1 MKSLINY
8 STLVFMG
15 LIWGAVFPITKV
27 AVSTGYKPF
36 GIMVWQMLIGVA
48 VSAGFLW
55 LRGKRLNFTRKNLPV
70 YIGVAML
77 GTVLP
82 NWFSYTASAHLPA
95 GIISILIALVPLFS
109 MPIAL
114 AMGFER
120 FNWLRLLGALCG
132 AVALGL
138 FMGPETSLPDPSQY
152 VFVLVMA
159 VAPLLYGMEGNFL
172 TYMGERGLDATQTLF
187 GATVIALICAVPL
200 ALGLGQ
206 WINPLHPWGA
216 PEWAIPAGAVLN
228 VIAYIL
234 YVWLIHRAGPV
245 FSSQVAYLVT
255 GWGVLISM
263 LFLGERYSIWVWL
276 AMGLMLIGVALVRP
290 QNTRKISA

>member
-1 MKSLINY
+1 MKALINY
-8 STLVFMG
+8 GTLVFMG
-15 LIWGAVFPITKV
+15 LVWGAVFPITKI

-36 GIMVWQMLIGVA
+36 GIMVWQMVIGVA
-48 VSAGFLW
+48 VSAAFLL
-55 LRGKRLNFTRKNLPV
+55 LRGRPLNFTRKNMPV
-70 YIGVAML
+70 YIGVALL

-82 NWFSYTASAHLPA
+82 NYFSYTASAHLPA
-95 GIISILIALVPLFS
+95 GIISILIALVPLFA

-114 AMGFER
+114 MMGFER
-120 FNWLRLLGALCG
+120 FSWLRFMGALSG
-132 AVALGL
+132 AVALL
-138 FMGPETSLPDPSQY
+138 LLIGPEASLPDPTKY
-152 VFVLVMA
+152 VFVLLMA

-187 GATVIALICAVPL
+187 GATVIALTFAVPL

-206 WINPLHPWGA
+206 WINPFQPWGA
-216 PEWAIPAGAVLN
+216 PEWAIQAGAALN
-228 VIAYIL
+228 VTAYIL

-263 LFLGERYSIWVWL
+263 VFLGETYSKWVWL
-276 AMGLMLIGVALVRP
+276 ALGLMMLGVALVRP
-290 QNTRKISA
+290 RNNKEPR

>member
-1 MKSLINY
+1 MLNY
-8 STLVFMG
+8 GTLVFMG
-15 LIWGAVFPITKV
+15 LVWGAVFPITKI

-36 GIMVWQMLIGVA
+36 GIMVWQMVIGVA
-48 VSAGFLW
+48 VSAAFLL
-55 LRGKRLNFTRKNLPV
+55 LRGKKLNFTRKNLPV
-70 YIGVAML
+70 YLGVALL

-82 NWFSYTASAHLPA
+82 NYFSYTASAELPA
-95 GIISILIALVPLFS
+95 GIISILIALVPLFA

-114 AMGFER
+114 LMGFEK
-120 FNWLRLLGALCG
+120 FNWLRLLGALSG
-132 AVALGL
+132 AMALL
-138 FMGPETSLPDPSQY
+138 LLIGPEASLPDPTKY
-152 VFVLVMA
+152 VFVLLMA
-159 VAPLLYGMEGNFL
+159 VAPLLYGLEGNFL

-187 GATVIALICAVPL
+187 GATIIALIFAVPL

-206 WINPLHPWGA
+206 WIDPIQPWGA

-228 VIAYIL
+228 VTAYIL

-263 LFLGERYSIWVWL
+263 VFLGETYSKWVWL
-276 AMGLMLIGVALVRP
+276 AMGMMLVGVALVRP
-290 QNTRKISA
+290 RGAEKT

>member
-1 MKSLINY
+1 MK
-8 STLVFMG
+8 TLVNYGTLVLMG
-15 LIWGAVFPITKV
+15 LVWGAVFPITKI

-36 GIMVWQMLIGVA
+36 GIMVWQMVIGVTL
-48 VSAGFLW
+48 SAAFLL
-55 LRGKRLNFTRKNLPV
+55 LRGKKLNFTRQNLPI
-70 YIGVAML
+70 YFGVAML

-82 NWFSYTASAHLPA
+82 NYFSYTASAHLPA

-114 AMGFER
+114 AMGFEQ
-120 FNWLRLLGALCG
+120 FNWLRLLGALSG
-132 AVALGL
+132 AVALL
-138 FMGPETSLPDPSQY
+138 LLIGPEASLPDSSQY
-152 VFVLVMA
+152 IFVLVMA

-187 GATVIALICAVPL
+187 GATIIALIFAIPL

-206 WINPLHPWGA
+206 WIDPIKPWGA
-216 PEWAIPAGAVLN
+216 PEWAIPAGATLN
-228 VIAYIL
+228 ITAYIL

-255 GWGVLISM
+255 GWGVVISM
-263 LFLGERYSIWVWL
+263 VFLGETYSTWVWL
-276 AMGLMLIGVALVRP
+276 AMGLMLLGVALVRP
-290 QNTRKISA
+290 KKAET

>member
-1 MKSLINY
+1 MKTLINY
-8 STLVFMG
+8 GTLVFMG
-15 LIWGAVFPITKV
+15 LVWGAVFPITKI

-36 GIMVWQMLIGVA
+36 GIMVWQMVIGVA
-48 VSAGFLW
+48 FSAAFLL
-55 LRGKRLNFTRKNLPV
+55 LRGKKLNFTRKNLPV
-70 YIGVAML
+70 YFGVAML

-82 NWFSYTASAHLPA
+82 NYFSYTASAELPA

-109 MPIAL
+109 MPVAL

-120 FNWLRLLGALCG
+120 FNWLRLFGALSG
-132 AVALGL
+132 AVALL
-138 FMGPETSLPDPSQY
+138 LLTGPEASLPDPTKY
-152 VFVLVMA
+152 VFVLIMA
-159 VAPLLYGMEGNFL
+159 VAPLLYALEGNFL
-172 TYMGERGLDATQTLF
+172 TYMGTRGLDATQTLF
-187 GATVIALICAVPL
+187 GATIVALVFSVPL

-206 WINPLHPWGA
+206 WIDPITPWGA

-228 VIAYIL
+228 ITAYIL

-263 LFLGERYSIWVWL
+263 VFLGETYSKWVWL
-276 AMGLMLIGVALVRP
+276 AMGLMLLGVALVRP
-290 QNTRKISA
+290 KKT

>member
-1 MKSLINY
+1 MKTLINY
-8 STLVFMG
+8 GTLVFMG
-15 LIWGAVFPITKV
+15 LIWGAVFPITKI

-36 GIMVWQMLIGVA
+36 GIMVWQMVIGVTL
-48 VSAGFLW
+48 SAAFLL
-55 LRGKRLNFTRKNLPV
+55 LRGKKLNFTRANQPV
-70 YIGVAML
+70 YFGVAML

-82 NWFSYTASAHLPA
+82 NYFSYTASAHLPA

-120 FNWLRLLGALCG
+120 FNWLRLLGALSG
-132 AVALGL
+132 AMALL
-138 FMGPETSLPDPSQY
+138 LLIGPQASLPDPSQY
-152 VFVLVMA
+152 IFVLVMA

-187 GATVIALICAVPL
+187 GATIIALIFAVPL

-206 WINPLHPWGA
+206 WIDPLKPWGA
-216 PEWAIPAGAVLN
+216 PEYAIPAGATLN
-228 VIAYIL
+228 ITAYIL

-263 LFLGERYSIWVWL
+263 VFLGETYSKWVWL
-276 AMGLMLIGVALVRP
+276 ALGLMLLGVALVRP
-290 QNTRKISA
+290 RSA

>member
-1 MKSLINY
+1 MKTLLNY
-8 STLVFMG
+8 GALVFMG
-15 LIWGAVFPITKV
+15 LVWGAVFPITKI

-36 GIMVWQMLIGVA
+36 GIMVWQMLIGGA
-48 VSAGFLW
+48 LSAAFLL
-55 LRGKRLNFTRKNLPV
+55 LRGKKLNFARKNLPV
-70 YIGVAML
+70 YFGVAML

-82 NWFSYTASAHLPA
+82 NYFSYTASAELPA

-114 AMGFER
+114 LMGFEK

-132 AVALGL
+132 AMALVL
-138 FMGPETSLPDPSQY
+138 LIGPEASLPDPTKY
-152 VFVLVMA
+152 IFVLIMA
-159 VAPLLYGMEGNFL
+159 VAPLLYGLEGNFL

-187 GATVIALICAVPL
+187 GATIIALIFAVPL

-206 WINPLHPWGA
+206 WINPLQPWGP
-216 PEWAIPAGAVLN
+216 PEWAVPAGAVLN
-228 VIAYIL
+228 IIAYIL

-255 GWGVLISM
+255 GWGVAISM
-263 LFLGERYSIWVWL
+263 VFLGETYSSWVWL
-276 AMGLMLIGVALVRP
+276 AMGLMLVGVALVRP
-290 QNTRKISA
+290 RG

>member
-1 MKSLINY
+1 MKTLLNY
-8 STLVFMG
+8 GTLVFMG
-15 LIWGAVFPITKV
+15 LVWGAVFPITKI

-36 GIMVWQMLIGVA
+36 GIMVWQMVIGVA
-48 VSAGFLW
+48 LSAAFL
-55 LRGKRLNFTRKNLPV
+55 LVRGKRLNFTRKNLPV
-70 YIGVAML
+70 YIGVALL

-82 NWFSYTASAHLPA
+82 NFFSYTASAELPA

-114 AMGFER
+114 LMGFER
-120 FNWLRLLGALCG
+120 FNWLRLLGALSG
-132 AVALGL
+132 AMALVL
-138 FMGPETSLPDPSQY
+138 LIGPEASLPDPTKY
-152 VFVLVMA
+152 VFVLLMA

-187 GATVIALICAVPL
+187 GATIVALIFAVPL

-206 WINPLHPWGA
+206 WIDPIKPWDA
-216 PEWAIPAGAVLN
+216 PEWAIPAGATLN
-228 VIAYIL
+228 ITAYIL

-263 LFLGERYSIWVWL
+263 VFLGETYSKWVWL
-276 AMGLMLIGVALVRP
+276 AMGLMLLGVALVRP
-290 QNTRKISA
+290 RKT

>member
-1 MKSLINY
+1 MMNY
-8 STLVFMG
+8 GTLVFMG
-15 LIWGAVFPITKV
+15 LVWGAVFPITKI

-36 GIMVWQMLIGVA
+36 GIMVWQMVIGVA
-48 VSAGFLW
+48 VSAAFLL
-55 LRGKRLNFTRKNLPV
+55 LRGKKLNFTRKNMPV
-70 YIGVAML
+70 YVGVALL

-82 NWFSYTASAHLPA
+82 NYFSYTASAELPA

-114 AMGFER
+114 MMGFEK
-120 FNWLRLLGALCG
+120 FNWLRLLGALSG
-132 AVALGL
+132 AMALL
-138 FMGPETSLPDPSQY
+138 LLIGPEASLPDPTKY
-152 VFVLVMA
+152 VFVLLMA

-187 GATVIALICAVPL
+187 GATIVALILSVPL

-206 WINPLHPWGA
+206 WINPIQPWGP

-228 VIAYIL
+228 VTAYIL

-263 LFLGERYSIWVWL
+263 VFLGETYSKWVWL
-276 AMGLMLIGVALVRP
+276 AMGLMLVGVALVRP
-290 QNTRKISA
+290 RGTEKT

>member
-1 MKSLINY
+1 MLNY
-8 STLVFMG
+8 GTLVFMG
-15 LIWGAVFPITKV
+15 LVWGAVFPITKI

-36 GIMVWQMLIGVA
+36 GIMVWQMVIGVA
-48 VSAGFLW
+48 VSAAFLL
-55 LRGKRLNFTRKNLPV
+55 LRGKKLNFTRKNMPV
-70 YIGVAML
+70 YVGVALL

-82 NWFSYTASAHLPA
+82 NYFSYTASAELPA

-114 AMGFER
+114 LMGFEK
-120 FNWLRLLGALCG
+120 FNWLRLLGALSG
-132 AVALGL
+132 AVALL
-138 FMGPETSLPDPSQY
+138 LLIGPEASLPDPTKY
-152 VFVLVMA
+152 VFVLLMA

-187 GATVIALICAVPL
+187 GATIIALIFAVPL

-206 WINPLHPWGA
+206 WINPIQPWGA

-228 VIAYIL
+228 VTAYIL

-263 LFLGERYSIWVWL
+263 VFLGETYSSWVWL
-276 AMGLMLIGVALVRP
+276 AMGMMLVGVALVRP
-290 QNTRKISA
+290 RGGGTS

>member
-1 MKSLINY
+1 MLNY
-8 STLVFMG
+8 GTLVFMG
-15 LIWGAVFPITKV
+15 LVWGAVFPITKI

-36 GIMVWQMLIGVA
+36 GIMVWQMVIGVA
-48 VSAGFLW
+48 VSAAFLL
-55 LRGKRLNFTRKNLPV
+55 LRGKKLNFTRKNMPV
-70 YIGVAML
+70 YVGVALL

-82 NWFSYTASAHLPA
+82 NYFSYTASAELPA

-114 AMGFER
+114 LMGFEK
-120 FNWLRLLGALCG
+120 FNWLRLLGALSG
-132 AVALGL
+132 AVALL
-138 FMGPETSLPDPSQY
+138 LLIGPEASLPDPTKY
-152 VFVLVMA
+152 VFVLLMA

-187 GATVIALICAVPL
+187 GATIIALIFAVPL

-206 WINPLHPWGA
+206 WINPIQPWGA

-228 VIAYIL
+228 VTAYIL

-263 LFLGERYSIWVWL
+263 VFLGETYSSWVWL
-276 AMGLMLIGVALVRP
+276 AMGMTLVGVALVRP
-290 QNTRKISA
+290 RGGGTS

>member
-1 MKSLINY
+1 MKTLLNY
-8 STLVFMG
+8 GTLVLMG
-15 LIWGAVFPITKV
+15 LVWGAVFPITKI

-36 GIMVWQMLIGVA
+36 GIMVWQMVIGIT
-48 VSAGFLW
+48 VSAAFLL
-55 LRGKRLNFTRKNLPV
+55 LRGKKLNFTRKNLPV
-70 YIGVAML
+70 YFGVAML

-82 NWFSYTASAHLPA
+82 NYFSYTASAHLPA

-120 FNWLRLLGALCG
+120 FNWMRMLGALSG
-132 AVALGL
+132 AVALL
-138 FMGPETSLPDPSQY
+138 LLIGPEASLPDPTKY
-152 VFVLVMA
+152 VFVLIMA

-187 GATVIALICAVPL
+187 GATIIALIFAVPL

-206 WINPLHPWGA
+206 WIDPIKPWGA
-216 PEWAIPAGAVLN
+216 PEWAIPAGALLN
-228 VIAYIL
+228 ITAYIL

-263 LFLGERYSIWVWL
+263 VFLGETYSQWVWL
-276 AMGLMLIGVALVRP
+276 AMGLMLLGVALVRP
-290 QNTRKISA
+290 RS

>member
-1 MKSLINY
+1 
-8 STLVFMG
+8 MG
-15 LIWGAVFPITKV
+15 LIWGAVFPITKI

-36 GIMVWQMLIGVA
+36 GIMVWQMVIGVA
-48 VSAGFLW
+48 ISAAFLL

-82 NWFSYTASAHLPA
+82 NYFSYTASAHLPA

-114 AMGFER
+114 LMGFER
-120 FNWLRLLGALCG
+120 FSWLRFLGALSG
-132 AVALGL
+132 AMALL
-138 FMGPETSLPDPSQY
+138 LLIGPEASLPDPTKY
-152 VFVLVMA
+152 VFVLIMA

-187 GATVIALICAVPL
+187 GATIIALIFSVPL

-206 WINPLHPWGA
+206 WINPMQPWGA
-216 PEWAIPAGAVLN
+216 PEWAISAGAVLN

-245 FSSQVAYLVT
+245 FSSQVAYMVT

-263 LFLGERYSIWVWL
+263 VFLGETYSSWVWL
-276 AMGLMLIGVALVRP
+276 AMGLMLVGVALVRP
-290 QNTRKISA
+290 RRAAPAP